1 MAINRDI
8 AYYLDFKNSIGWDM
22 RLQIIPAG
30 EPKAPNSFTWTK
42 LNGMVVE
49 LKGARMDFEDLP
61 MGIMK
66 APTLS
71 IDINFEQKSDANLAE
86 MLQQPHFTTSGGV
99 LTSNIYTLAT
109 NYGSGAVDKFLFV
122 GGQSLELGNEF
133 KVNSSHE
140 VIAVTVQS
148 IDIVKLVMET
158 SSTADFCEFILDN
171 VTPANEDTVSAYA
184 EDYLKPGGVRDNR
197 KRSILPEPP
206 SPLGDTA
213 APYSTETYL
222 YSLTQIFGASGL
234 GAFMKS
240 RINAWLRRT
249 GLSPDHGFVVQND
262 VLRTITL
269 HKQLAHSN
277 TALTAS
283 DVYVFGKITFVRPYL
298 HYPELPNVGIL
309 YDEAGDESFHSA
321 PYLHELI
328 SDVAE
333 TFCVKFKWQAVTN
346 DGTNNNT
353 LSGYYVPLFTCGWYR
368 PFESSSGTT
377 NSLNTLKVIA
387 DGEYTIT
394 TAANVVRSCEV
405 ELPNISGDNIS
416 NVKEDLSGIANTST
430 WGIKAVLYAVPT
442 MPTKVNNELVPYKD
456 GVSEERLYL
465 RKLVYENVSASDTK
479 FYVPGDKTIIND
491 GEHTPY
497 TLNSPVTFPDL
508 ATLSSEQRVDAVKA
522 WVLETQ
528 RTNTHAVA
536 IIKWVTQTFDDADI
550 TKRSLDYLMDGTLL
564 QPWGIG
570 DVLTLP
576 SISGSGASNKCVLMS
591 MELDYMTG
599 KASCDFIS
607 IKA

>member
-8 AYYLDFKNSIGWDM
+8 AYFLDFKNSIGWDM

-86 MLQQPHFTTSGGV
+86 MLQQPHFTTAGGV
-99 LTSNIYTLAT
+99 LTSNVYTLAT
-109 NYGSGAVDKFLFV
+109 NFGSGAVDKFLFV

-158 SSTADFCEFILDN
+158 SSTADFCEHILDN
-171 VTPANEDTVSAYA
+171 VTPAATGSGSTLDSYDYA
-184 EDYLKPGGVRDNR
+184 IGSGGLFLNSLEAQSGV
-197 KRSILPEPP
+197 
-206 SPLGDTA
+206 T
-213 APYSTETYL
+213 YSFETY
-222 YSLTQIFGASGL
+222 SLAQIFGASGF

-249 GLSPDHGFVVQND
+249 GLSPDHNFVVQND

-269 HKQLAHSN
+269 HKQLDHSN

-283 DVYVFGKITFVRPYL
+283 DVYVYGQITITDASGSANTGLL
-298 HYPELPNVGIL
+298 HP
-309 YDEAGDESFHSA
+309 DADDESFHSS

-328 SDVAE
+328 SDIAE

-353 LSGYYVPLFTCGWYR
+353 LSAYYVPLFTCGWYR

-405 ELPNISGDNIS
+405 ELPNISGDNVS

-430 WGIKAVLYAVPT
+430 WGIKATLYAVPT
-442 MPTKVNNELVPYKD
+442 LFTTTASTSISPV
-456 GVSEERLYL
+456 YL
-465 RKLVYENVSASDTK
+465 RKMM
-479 FYVPGDKTIIND
+479 YVHSGKRFTPFDKTVIND
-491 GEHTPY
+491 GEHTY
-497 TLNSPVTFPDL
+497 TLSDITALPNILTMTIEAGL
-508 ATLSSEQRVDAVKA
+508 DAFRA
-522 WVLETQ
+522 WIIETQ

-536 IIKWVTQTFDDADI
+536 ITKWVTQTFDDADI

-570 DVLTLP
+570 DVFTLP

>member
-30 EPKAPNSFTWTK
+30 EPKAMDTFTWTK

-49 LKGARMDFEDLP
+49 LKGASMDFEDLP

-158 SSTADFCEFILDN
+158 STTADFCQHILDN
-171 VTPANEDTVSAYA
+171 VTPAATGSGTTLDSFDYA
-184 EDYLKPGGVRDNR
+184 FGGSGGLFLNSLEAQSGV
-197 KRSILPEPP
+197 
-206 SPLGDTA
+206 T
-213 APYSTETYL
+213 YSFETY
-222 YSLTQIFGASGL
+222 SLAQIFGASGL

-240 RINAWLRRT
+240 RINTWLRRT
-249 GLSPDHGFVVQND
+249 GLSPDFGFVVQND

-269 HKQLAHSN
+269 HKQLNHSN

-283 DVYVFGKITFVRPYL
+283 DVYNYGQITITDASGSANTGLL
-298 HYPELPNVGIL
+298 HPDAN
-309 YDEAGDESFHSA
+309 DESFHSA

-328 SDVAE
+328 SDIAE

-346 DGTNNNT
+346 DGTNSNAQ
-353 LSGYYVPLFTCGWYR
+353 SGYYVPLFTCGWYR
-368 PFESSSGTT
+368 PFESSSGAT
-377 NSLNTLKVIA
+377 NNLSTLKVIA
-387 DGEYTIT
+387 DGNYTIT

-416 NVKEDLSGIANTST
+416 NVKEDLSGIANNST
-430 WGIKAVLYAVPT
+430 WGIKAALYAVPT
-442 MPTKVNNELVPYKD
+442 LFTTRASTSISPV
-456 GVSEERLYL
+456 YL
-465 RKLVYENVSASDTK
+465 RKMM
-479 FYVPGDKTIIND
+479 YVDSGVRFTPFDKTVIND
-491 GEHTPY
+491 GEHTY
-497 TLNSPVTFPDL
+497 TLSDITPLPNILTMPIEVGLD
-508 ATLSSEQRVDAVKA
+508 ALSA
-522 WVLETQ
+522 WIIETQ
-528 RTNTHAVA
+528 RTNTPAVA
-536 IIKWVTQTFDDADI
+536 ITKWVTQTFDDADI

-570 DVLTLP
+570 DVFTLP
-576 SISGSGASNKCVLMS
+576 AIAGSGASSKSVLMS

-599 KASCDFIS
+599 KASCEFIS

>member
-8 AYYLDFKNSIGWDM
+8 AYFLDFKNSIGWDM

-30 EPKAPNSFTWTK
+30 EPKAPNTFTWTK

-86 MLQQPHFTTSGGV
+86 MLQQPHFTTAGGV
-99 LTSNIYTLAT
+99 LTSNVYTLAT

-171 VTPANEDTVSAYA
+171 VTPAATGSGSTLDSYDYA
-184 EDYLKPGGVRDNR
+184 IGSGGLFLNSLEAQSGV
-197 KRSILPEPP
+197 
-206 SPLGDTA
+206 T
-213 APYSTETYL
+213 YSFETY
-222 YSLTQIFGASGL
+222 SLAQIFGASGF

-249 GLSPDHGFVVQND
+249 GLSPDHNFIVQND

-269 HKQLAHSN
+269 HKQLDHSN

-283 DVYVFGKITFVRPYL
+283 DVYVYGQITITDASGSANTGLL
-298 HYPELPNVGIL
+298 HP
-309 YDEAGDESFHSA
+309 DADDESFHSS

-328 SDVAE
+328 SDIAE

-377 NSLNTLKVIA
+377 NSLSTLKVIA
-387 DGEYTIT
+387 DGKYTIT

-405 ELPNISGDNIS
+405 ELPNISGDNVS

-430 WGIKAVLYAVPT
+430 WGIKATLYAVPT
-442 MPTKVNNELVPYKD
+442 LFTTTASTSISPV
-456 GVSEERLYL
+456 YL
-465 RKLVYENVSASDTK
+465 RKMM
-479 FYVPGDKTIIND
+479 YVHSGKRFTPFDKTVIND
-491 GEHTPY
+491 GEHTY
-497 TLNSPVTFPDL
+497 TLSDITALPNILTMTIEAGL
-508 ATLSSEQRVDAVKA
+508 DAFRA
-522 WVLETQ
+522 WIIETQ

-536 IIKWVTQTFDDADI
+536 ITKWVTQTFDDADI

-570 DVLTLP
+570 DVFTLP

-599 KASCDFIS
+599 KASCEFIS

>member
-8 AYYLDFKNSIGWDM
+8 AYFLDFKNSIGWDM

-30 EPKAPNSFTWTK
+30 EPKAPDTFTWTK

-86 MLQQPHFTTSGGV
+86 MLQQPHFTTAGGV

-158 SSTADFCEFILDN
+158 SSTADFCEFVLDN
-171 VTPANEDTVSAYA
+171 VTPAATTTDDYNVYARDYRKAGAHNGANEINSV
-184 EDYLKPGGVRDNR
+184 
-197 KRSILPEPP
+197 LPF
-206 SPLGDTA
+206 
-213 APYSTETYL
+213 TEGFSDDVKL
-222 YSLTQIFGASGL
+222 YSLAQIFGASGL

-249 GLSPDHGFVVQND
+249 GLSPDFGFLVQND

-269 HKQLAHSN
+269 HRQINDGN

-283 DVYVFGKITFVRPYL
+283 EVLVWGEIVRVRNSDSVEMSRTGL
-298 HYPELPNVGIL
+298 L
-309 YDEAGDESFHSA
+309 YDESGDESFHSS

-328 SDVAE
+328 SDIAE

-346 DGTNNNT
+346 DGTNNNMQAM
-353 LSGYYVPLFTCGWYR
+353 YYVPLFTCGWYR
-368 PFESSSGTT
+368 PFESSSGAT
-377 NSLNTLKVIA
+377 NSLSTLKVIA

-430 WGIKAVLYAVPT
+430 WGIKATLYAVPT
-442 MPTKVNNELVPYKD
+442 LPTNVGNERV
-456 GVSEERLYL
+456 GSVASVENRLYL
-465 RKLVYENVSASDTK
+465 RKMVYQVPVT
-479 FYVPGDKTIIND
+479 FRFCVPGDKTIIND

-508 ATLSSEQRVDAVKA
+508 QTLNYQAAVDAAKA

-528 RTNTHAVA
+528 RTNTPAVA
-536 IIKWVTQTFDDADI
+536 IAKWVTQTFDDADI

-570 DVLTLP
+570 DVFTLP

>member
-8 AYYLDFKNSIGWDM
+8 AYFLEFKNDIGWDM
-22 RLQIIPAG
+22 RLQIVPAG
-30 EPKAPNSFTWTK
+30 EPKATNTFTWTK

-71 IDINFEQKSDANLAE
+71 IDINFEQKSDANLIE
-86 MLQQPHFTTSGGV
+86 MLQQPHFTTAGGV

-133 KVNSSHE
+133 KVNSNHE

-158 SSTADFCEFILDN
+158 SSTADFCQHILDN
-171 VTPANEDTVSAYA
+171 VTPASVSDETTLYA
-184 EDYLKPGGVRDNR
+184 IEYDKPAATSYEFSVT
-197 KRSILPEPP
+197 EFPP
-206 SPLGDTA
+206 ISGYSDTA
-213 APYSTETYL
+213 NL
-222 YSLTQIFGASGL
+222 YSLAQIFGASGL

-240 RINAWLRRT
+240 RINTWLRRT
-249 GLSPDHGFVVQND
+249 GLSPDFGFVVQND
-262 VLRTITL
+262 VLRTMTL
-269 HKQLAHSN
+269 HKQLNHSN

-283 DVYVFGKITFVRPYL
+283 EVLVWGEIVRTKDSDSSVTHAGL
-298 HYPELPNVGIL
+298 LYP
-309 YDEAGDESFHSA
+309 DASDESFHAS

-328 SDVAE
+328 SDIAE

-346 DGTNNNT
+346 DGTNSNAQ
-353 LSGYYVPLFTCGWYR
+353 SGYYVPLFTCGWFR
-368 PFESSSGTT
+368 PFESSSGATS
-377 NSLNTLKVIA
+377 NLNNLKVIA
-387 DGEYTIT
+387 DGSYTIT

-430 WGIKAVLYAVPT
+430 WGIKSALYAVPT
-442 MPTKVNNELVPYKD
+442 LPTSAGGSYREGTVGTNEL
-456 GVSEERLYL
+456 RLYL
-465 RKLVYENVSASDTK
+465 RKLVYLTSTRY
-479 FYVPGDKTIIND
+479 YVPADKTIITD

-497 TLNSPVTFPDL
+497 TLNSPTTFPDI
-508 ATLSSEQRVDAVKA
+508 ATLNFQLQIDAVKA

-528 RTNTHAVA
+528 RTNTPAVA
-536 IIKWVTQTFDDADI
+536 ITKWVTQTFDDADI

-570 DVLTLP
+570 DVFTLP
-576 SISGSGASNKCVLMS
+576 TITGSGASSKSVLMS

-599 KASCDFIS
+599 KASCEFIS

>member
-8 AYYLDFKNSIGWDM
+8 AYFLEFKNSIGWDM

-30 EPKAPNSFTWTK
+30 EPKAPNTFTWTK

-86 MLQQPHFTTSGGV
+86 MLQHPHFTTSGGV

-109 NYGSGAVDKFLFV
+109 NYGSGNVDKFLFA

-133 KVNSSHE
+133 KVNSNHE

-158 SSTADFCEFILDN
+158 SSTADFCQHILDN
-171 VTPANEDTVSAYA
+171 VTPAATGSGTTLGSFDYA
-184 EDYLKPGGVRDNR
+184 FGGSGGLFLNSLEAQSGV
-197 KRSILPEPP
+197 
-206 SPLGDTA
+206 T
-213 APYSTETYL
+213 YSFETY
-222 YSLTQIFGASGL
+222 SLAQIFGASGL

-240 RINAWLRRT
+240 RINTWLRRT
-249 GLSPDHGFVVQND
+249 GLSPDFGFVVQND
-262 VLRTITL
+262 VLRTMTL
-269 HKQLAHSN
+269 HKQLNHSN

-283 DVYVFGKITFVRPYL
+283 DVYNYGQITITDASGSANTGLL
-298 HYPELPNVGIL
+298 HPDAN
-309 YDEAGDESFHSA
+309 DESLHSS

-328 SDVAE
+328 SDIAE

-346 DGTNNNT
+346 DGTNNNFQ
-353 LSGYYVPLFTCGWYR
+353 SMYYVPLFTCGWYR
-368 PFESSSGTT
+368 PFESSSGAT
-377 NSLNTLKVIA
+377 NNLSTLKVIA
-387 DGEYTIT
+387 DGSYTIT

-405 ELPNISGDNIS
+405 ELANVSGDNVS
-416 NVKEDLSGIANTST
+416 NVKEDLSGIANNST
-430 WGIKAVLYAVPT
+430 WGIKAALYAVPT
-442 MPTKVNNELVPYKD
+442 LFTTRASTSISPV
-456 GVSEERLYL
+456 YL
-465 RKLVYENVSASDTK
+465 RKMM
-479 FYVPGDKTIIND
+479 YVDSGVRFTPFDKTVIND
-491 GEHTPY
+491 GEHTY
-497 TLNSPVTFPDL
+497 TLSDITPLPNILTMPIEVGL
-508 ATLSSEQRVDAVKA
+508 DALRA
-522 WVLETQ
+522 WIIETQ
-528 RTNTHAVA
+528 RTNTPAVA
-536 IIKWVTQTFDDADI
+536 ITKWVTQTFDDADI

-570 DVLTLP
+570 DVFTLP
-576 SISGSGASNKCVLMS
+576 TITGSGASSKSVLMS

-599 KASCDFIS
+599 KAACDFIS

>member
-8 AYYLDFKNSIGWDM
+8 AYFLDFKNSIGWDM

-30 EPKAPNSFTWTK
+30 EPKAPNTFTWTK

-86 MLQQPHFTTSGGV
+86 MLQQPHFTTAGGV
-99 LTSNIYTLAT
+99 LTSNVYTLAT
-109 NYGSGAVDKFLFV
+109 NFGSGAVDKFLFV

-171 VTPANEDTVSAYA
+171 VTPAATGSGSTLDSYDYA
-184 EDYLKPGGVRDNR
+184 IGSGGLFLNSLEAQSGV
-197 KRSILPEPP
+197 
-206 SPLGDTA
+206 T
-213 APYSTETYL
+213 YSFETY
-222 YSLTQIFGASGL
+222 SLAQIFGASGF

-249 GLSPDHGFVVQND
+249 GLSPDHNFIVQND

-269 HKQLAHSN
+269 HKQLDHSN

-283 DVYVFGKITFVRPYL
+283 DVYVYGQITITDASGSANTGLL
-298 HYPELPNVGIL
+298 HP
-309 YDEAGDESFHSA
+309 DADDESFHSS

-328 SDVAE
+328 SDIAE

-377 NSLNTLKVIA
+377 NSLSTLKVIA
-387 DGEYTIT
+387 DGKYTIT

-405 ELPNISGDNIS
+405 ELPNISGDNVS

-430 WGIKAVLYAVPT
+430 WGIKATLYAVPT
-442 MPTKVNNELVPYKD
+442 LFTTTASTSISPV
-456 GVSEERLYL
+456 YL
-465 RKLVYENVSASDTK
+465 RKMM
-479 FYVPGDKTIIND
+479 YVHSGKRFTPFDKTVIND
-491 GEHTPY
+491 GEHTY
-497 TLNSPVTFPDL
+497 TLSDITALPNILTMTIEAGL
-508 ATLSSEQRVDAVKA
+508 DAFRA
-522 WVLETQ
+522 WIIETQ

-536 IIKWVTQTFDDADI
+536 ITKWVTQTFDDADI

-570 DVLTLP
+570 DVFTLP

-599 KASCDFIS
+599 KASCEFIS

>member
-171 VTPANEDTVSAYA
+171 VTPAATGSVARLDSYDYA
-184 EDYLKPGGVRDNR
+184 LGSGGLFLNALEAQTGV
-197 KRSILPEPP
+197 
-206 SPLGDTA
+206 T
-213 APYSTETYL
+213 YSFETY
-222 YSLTQIFGASGL
+222 SLAQIFGASGL
-234 GAFMKS
+234 GAFMKG
-240 RINAWLRRT
+240 RINTWLRRT
-249 GLSPDHGFVVQND
+249 GLSPDFGFVVQND

-283 DVYVFGKITFVRPYL
+283 DVYNYGQITITDASGSANTGLL
-298 HYPELPNVGIL
+298 HPDAN
-309 YDEAGDESFHSA
+309 DESFYSA

-328 SDVAE
+328 SDIAE

-346 DGTNNNT
+346 DGTNSNT
-353 LSGYYVPLFTCGWYR
+353 LSGYGYYVPLFTCGWYR
-368 PFESSSGTT
+368 PFESSSGAT
-377 NSLNTLKVIA
+377 NNLSTLKVIA
-387 DGEYTIT
+387 DGSYTIT

-430 WGIKAVLYAVPT
+430 WGIKAALYAVPT
-442 MPTKVNNELVPYKD
+442 LFTTRASTSISPV
-456 GVSEERLYL
+456 YL
-465 RKLVYENVSASDTK
+465 RKMM
-479 FYVPGDKTIIND
+479 YVDSGVRFTPFDKTVIND
-491 GEHTPY
+491 GEHTY
-497 TLNSPVTFPDL
+497 TLSDITPLPNILTMPIEVGLD
-508 ATLSSEQRVDAVKA
+508 ALSA
-522 WVLETQ
+522 WIIETQ
-528 RTNTHAVA
+528 RTNTPAVA
-536 IIKWVTQTFDDADI
+536 ITKWVTQTFDDADI

-570 DVLTLP
+570 DVFTLP